1 VRVPHERP
9 DEGGTRDSLP
19 RVGDMPLAAFLPTD
33 DTVLANAVRRAA
45 DAAERSKDNYAAHGS
60 TP

>member
-9 DEGGTRDSLP
+9 DEGGTRDPLP
-19 RVGDMPLAAFLPTD
+19 RVGDIPLAVFLPTD
-33 DTVLANAVRRAA
+33 DTVFANALRRAA
-45 DAAERSKDNYAAHGS
+45 ETAERSKDNYAAHGS

>member
-1 VRVPHERP
+1 V
-9 DEGGTRDSLP
+9 D
-19 RVGDMPLAAFLPTD
+19 FLPTD

-45 DAAERSKDNYAAHGS
+45 KAAERSKDNYAAHGS